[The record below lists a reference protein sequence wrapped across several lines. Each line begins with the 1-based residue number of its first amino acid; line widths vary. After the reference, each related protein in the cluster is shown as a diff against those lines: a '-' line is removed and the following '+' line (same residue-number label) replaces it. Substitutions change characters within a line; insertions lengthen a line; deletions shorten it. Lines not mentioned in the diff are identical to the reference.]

1 MAVKKAKSAK
11 NVHKATKSKKIKVDK
26 AEASQRVEKIMPILK
41 RTYPDARTSLDHAN
55 PFQLLL
61 ATILAAQCTDE
72 RVNIVTKDLFPKYP
86 DAASWAKRSTPE
98 IEKDIRSTGF
108 YRNKAKNIKATA
120 GMVVD
125 KFGGSVP
132 DNMDDLLTLPGVG
145 RKTANVIL
153 GNCFKTAGIVC
164 DTHVIRLSR
173 RLGLSEN
180 SDPVKLE
187 YDLMEVVPK
196 KRYGGWTMF
205 SHLIVFHG
213 RAVCRARKPNC
224 GECKISRHCPSADK
238 PDLW

>member
-1 MAVKKAKSAK
+1 MAVKKAKSVK
-11 NVHKATKSKKIKVDK
+11 NVHKATKLKKIMVDQG
-26 AEASQRVEKIMPILK
+26 EASQRVEKIMPILK
-41 RTYPDARTSLDHAN
+41 RTYPDAKTSLDHAN

-86 DAASWAKRSTPE
+86 DAESWSKRSTAE
-98 IEKDIRSTGF
+98 IEQDIRSTGF
-108 YRNKAKNIKATA
+108 YRNKARNIKATA
-120 GMVVD
+120 GMVVEQ
-125 KFGGSVP
+125 FGGSVP

-153 GNCFKTAGIVC
+153 GNCFKTPGIVC

-180 SDPVKLE
+180 SEPVKLE

-196 KRYGGWTMF
+196 KRFGGWTMF

-224 GECKISRHCPSADK
+224 PECKITSHCPSANR